1 MHLIASYIGI
11 ILYIEILY
19 ASYCIYRNYTIYASY
34 FEEDLKKKEKKK
46 DLMLYLLIKWY
57 FRKAS
62 YILRIFI
69 RFQIKTNIKV
79 VIFLDIKIA

>member
-1 MHLIASYIGI
+1 MHLIVYIGI
-11 ILYIEILY
+11 ILYMHLILRK
-19 ASYCIYRNYTIYASY
+19 I
-34 FEEDLKKKEKKK
+34 LKNNNKKK